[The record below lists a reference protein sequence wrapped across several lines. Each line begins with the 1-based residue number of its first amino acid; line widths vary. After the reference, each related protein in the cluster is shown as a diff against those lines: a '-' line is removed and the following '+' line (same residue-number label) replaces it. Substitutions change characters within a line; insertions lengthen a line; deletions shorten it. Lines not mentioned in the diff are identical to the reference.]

1 METYLA
7 YFDETGD
14 DGMVKYS
21 CDHFVL
27 TSVYMPVAS
36 WQTNF
41 DAFRAMRRELRDA
54 FGLHVTEE
62 FHTKHF
68 LTYKNPY
75 RAYHWTQQEKQE
87 ILNRRSRRFSSG
99 TLSRWPRWICSVST

>member
-41 DAFRAMRRELRDA
+41 DAFRAMRRELRDM

-68 LTYKNPY
+68 LTDKNPLP
-75 RAYHWTQQEKQE
+75 RLSLDATGETGDSQ
-87 ILNRRSRRFSSG
+87 
-99 TLSRWPRWICSVST
+99 TLHDCAGLAGYAVYQRDY